1 MGLHEIARI
10 GVFWG
15 CPCLWLL
22 TAVSGRLRAA
32 EPLPP
37 QAELV
42 FEDRFDKP
50 DLDAAWR
57 AKVGEWTIADGALRA
72 QGPDAFAVLD
82 RNAGTSMRLEYT
94 AWSDDPCDLSAC
106 LNLEASATRPSG
118 VFFQFG
124 GMHNRRSAVVCGGA
138 TLWEGAEPLIQP
150 GVKHRVV
157 CERWG
162 PFARFTVDGKVL
174 FHGVIP
180 QAETERNA
188 FAGLFIYNTGHV
200 DDVRL
205 YRFVGDPT
213 GDITAAEPELKVR
226 TWLGFEEAGD
236 LPQLPPGWSV
246 TQGAGTARVALMR
259 DYRNSDPLPRWLDDH
274 CLELASPARD
284 DPPRMEGHFEGQ
296 ERGLVEFEAL
306 VEDGRDLGASGFELS
321 LLDAAGRPAAVLAT
335 DEQRRFFAR
344 GPDGPVVLDPP
355 VAYTG
360 INPKPPL
367 RFAQGRWFRVRVHFD
382 AAQGRFTAVIVGMY
396 VPERSYNPFPA
407 TGHWFVFGK
416 DVPFARPAEGGQ
428 IAGLTL
434 ALAGGG
440 RLRLDNL
447 YCVAPTNGLTV
458 GGKDVRKPARE
469 LLGTA
474 EHPRHD
480 PLDMLLYSLRETLG
494 TQGQYGEEADLRDG
508 KRPEVLKAAFAYD
521 DLLVRQALLQV
532 GARGVQRAR
541 SALAAAGKTSPEE
554 VESWLAEVAAI
565 EQDLA
570 GLYRAYLDAYLD
582 GLNDARMTAEVAPL
596 AQRLGERLTG
606 AEIDL
611 AGIQRKLGTKPVPD
625 RQPPLV
631 RLERG
636 RYRTDAGPALFFPQT
651 NWLRW
656 PEQDALLRLDG
667 CPTVY
672 GNVFFQAPQGSFIDT
687 GAFERYVSGYVK
699 RNPDARFMIADV
711 VGLHSCYTLMPDWWL
726 KEHQA
731 DDDVFLCDA
740 TGKVPLKGENRWESD
755 GRAQLNFWNPTVRA
769 AMRTMATERAR
780 YFATRWPGRVMGW
793 EVLQEAHS
801 GAGFAQTG
809 YNQSAQS
816 AFRER
821 LRKAYGT
828 IQAVNERWGTQYG
841 SFDEIVP
848 PAPGAPL
855 PSGLNYEFQRF
866 RQEGYRNWI
875 ADYAAAVKAEL
886 PDVPVVN
893 RIVDIVPYPTDHTWS
908 FDFTVLYPVFDYFEF
923 HTSMGERLR
932 LSDRMMTS
940 LRRAFGGESG
950 IMEWGLGSAGELFD
964 ELGARRATEA
974 EFFRLAAGGRSL
986 FNVWY
991 GIYPGWADC
1000 ANWSDP
1006 RWSHTTLRYSAAS
1019 IPVSITRLRAYER
1032 RLLDY
1037 PQVEPRL
1044 NILESSS
1051 SFLNATPIHGP
1062 RSRLVLFAQTL
1073 EAGGY
1078 DYGFLWEDLV
1088 LAGKQDLR
1096 SSEVLLLPC
1105 ATCLAEPVQ
1114 EWLAAWIGA
1123 GGRAV
1128 AIAPPGVYDPW
1139 GRPSGKLLS
1148 VAFPGV
1154 QWSEP
1159 RPGEWEPQGASAP
1172 AAASHPVLGSLCRAR
1187 LGKGELLVFTKVDN
1201 NARPTAEPALLDV
1214 IKSLMPRQPF
1224 YAADNRFELT
1234 LRRDESG
1241 GRYILTALNG
1251 DLRASAED
1259 EVHLRLPVRE
1269 ALDVEIGVPLPMRR
1283 VNDEAVIPLTLAPG
1297 EGVVIELRE

>member
-1 MGLHEIARI
+1 MGPHGIARI

-22 TAVSGRLRAA
+22 TAVPVWLQAA

-42 FEDRFDKP
+42 FEDRFERAELGP
-50 DLDAAWR
+50 TWQ
-57 AKVGEWTIADGALRA
+57 AKVGEWTVEDGALRA
-72 QGPDAFAVLD
+72 RGPDAFIVL
-82 RNAGTSMRLEYT
+82 NTSVGTSMRLEYT

-124 GMHNRRSAVVCGGA
+124 GMYNRRSAVVCGGA
-138 TLWEGAEPLIQP
+138 TLWEGTEPLIQP
-150 GVKHRVV
+150 GVKHRIV

-162 PFARFTVDGKVL
+162 PFARFTVDGRVL
-174 FHGVIP
+174 LHGVVP
-180 QAETERNA
+180 QTEPERNA
-188 FAGLFIYNTGHV
+188 FAGLFIYNTGWV
-200 DDVRL
+200 DDVQL
-205 YRFVGDPT
+205 YRYVGEPT
-213 GDITAAEPELKVR
+213 GDITAAEPEPKVR
-226 TWLGFEEAGD
+226 TWLGFEETEGED
-236 LPQLPPGWSV
+236 LPGLPPGWSA
-246 TQGAGTARVALMR
+246 TDGGGTARVVLMR
-259 DYRNSDPLPRWLDDH
+259 DYRNSDPLPQWTDDR
-274 CLELASPARD
+274 CLELAAPAAA
-284 DPPRMEGHFEGQ
+284 DPPRLEGRFGGE
-296 ERGLVEFEAL
+296 ERGLIEFEAL
-306 VEDGRDLGASGFELS
+306 VEGGKDLSQSGVELR

-335 DEQRRFFAR
+335 DEQRRFFAQ
-344 GPDGPVVLDPP
+344 GPDGPVLLDPP
-355 VAYTG
+355 VTYTG

-367 RFAQGRWFRVRVHFD
+367 RFARGRWFRVRVQFD
-382 AAQGRFTAVIVGMY
+382 ATQGRFTAAVVGMY
-396 VPERSYNPFPA
+396 VPERSYNAFPA

-428 IAGLTL
+428 IAGVTL

-440 RLRLDNL
+440 RLRLDNV

-458 GGKDVRKPARE
+458 GGKDIRRPARE

-480 PLDMLLYSLRETLG
+480 PVDILRYSLRETLG
-494 TQGQYGEEADLRDG
+494 TQGQYGEEAELRDG
-508 KRPEVLKAAFAYD
+508 KHREVLKAAFAYN
-521 DLLVRQALLQV
+521 DLVVRQALLQV
-532 GARGVQRAR
+532 GARGVVRAR
-541 SALAAAGKTSPEE
+541 SALAAVGRQPPDG
-554 VESWLAEVAAI
+554 VDRWLAEASAI
-565 EQDLA
+565 EEDLA
-570 GLYRAYLDAYLD
+570 GVYRAYLDAYLD
-582 GLNDARMTAEVAPL
+582 GLNDARMAAEVAPS
-596 AQRLGERLTG
+596 AGRLGERLTK
-606 AEIDL
+606 AEVDL
-611 AGIQRKLGTKPVPD
+611 AGVQRTLGLRPLPSL
-625 RQPPLV
+625 QPPEV

-636 RYRTDAGPALFFPQT
+636 RYRTDVGPAFFFPQT

-656 PEQDALLRLDG
+656 AEQDALLRLDG

-687 GAFERYVSGYVK
+687 GAFERYVSGYVG

-711 VGLHSCYTLMPDWWL
+711 LGLHSCYTLMPDWWL
-726 KEHQA
+726 REHQA

-755 GRAQLNFWNPTVRA
+755 GRAQLNFWNPTVRET
-769 AMRTMATERAR
+769 MQTMARERAH

-793 EVLQEAHS
+793 ELLQEAHS

-816 AFRER
+816 AFRDR
-821 LRKAYGT
+821 LREAYQT
-828 IQAVNERWGTQYG
+828 IQALNDRWGAQYG
-841 SFDEIVP
+841 SFDEIAP
-848 PAPGAPL
+848 PGPDAPL

-866 RQEGYRNWI
+866 RQEGYRDWI
-875 ADYAAAVKAEL
+875 ADYAKAVKSEL
-886 PDVPVVN
+886 PDVPVVD

-940 LRRAFGGESG
+940 LRRAFGNESG
-950 IMEWGLGSAGELFD
+950 IMEWGLGSSGELFD

-991 GIYPGWADC
+991 GIYPGWGDC

-1032 RLLDY
+1032 WLLDY
-1037 PQVEPRL
+1037 PQIEPRVSL
-1044 NILESSS
+1044 LESNS

-1073 EAGGY
+1073 ETGGY

-1088 LAGKQDLR
+1088 LTGKQDMA

-1114 EWLAAWIGA
+1114 QRLEAWIRA
-1123 GGRAV
+1123 GGRAL

-1148 VAFPGV
+1148 AAFPGV

-1159 RPGEWEPQGASAP
+1159 RPG
-1172 AAASHPVLGSLCRAR
+1172 
-1187 LGKGELLVFTKVDN
+1187 
-1201 NARPTAEPALLDV
+1201 
-1214 IKSLMPRQPF
+1214 
-1224 YAADNRFELT
+1224 
-1234 LRRDESG
+1234 
-1241 GRYILTALNG
+1241 
-1251 DLRASAED
+1251 
-1259 EVHLRLPVRE
+1259 
-1269 ALDVEIGVPLPMRR
+1269 
-1283 VNDEAVIPLTLAPG
+1283 
-1297 EGVVIELRE
+1297 